1 MRGGRGG
8 AALNA
13 VTPAAGAE
21 APAHPER
28 ARVDEYLQVLVH
40 QRRLASRTV
49 DNYRRDLYELLR
61 LLDGRSLESLD
72 AQRVRRF
79 VAALHG
85 AGTKGSSLA
94 GTLSAWRG
102 LYRWLVRNHGLAAN
116 PCQTVR
122 APRSGRPLPK
132 ALSVEA
138 MQRLLEAPP
147 AGEATPAALR
157 DRAMFELM
165 YSSGLR
171 LAELVGLDAA
181 NGGLDLQQG
190 EVRVLGKGGKQR
202 SVPVGAAARSALAA
216 WLGVRGALAA
226 PGEPALFVG
235 LRGARIARSEVN
247 RRLKAMARRRG
258 IDGALHP
265 HMLRHSFATHVLQ
278 SSQDLRAV
286 QEMMGH
292 SSISTTQ
299 VYTHLDFQALARVY
313 DAAHPRARR
322 ATPAE
327 KKS

>member
-1 MRGGRGG
+1 MRGGRGS
-8 AALNA
+8 AALKA
-13 VTPAAGAE
+13 VSPAAVAE

-28 ARVDEYLQVLVH
+28 ALVDDYLQVLVH
-40 QRRLASRTV
+40 QRRLAPRTV
-49 DNYRRDLYELLR
+49 DNYRRDLYALLR
-61 LLDGRSLESLD
+61 LLDGQPLASLE

-85 AGTKGSSLA
+85 AGAKGNSLA

-102 LYRWLVRNHGLAAN
+102 LYRWMVRNRGLASN

-122 APRSGRPLPK
+122 APRSGKPLPK
-132 ALSVEA
+132 ALSVDA

-147 AGEATPAALR
+147 AGESTPQALR
-157 DRAMFELM
+157 DHAMFELM

-171 LAELVGLDAA
+171 LAELVGLDAQ
-181 NGGLDLQQG
+181 NGGLDLVQG

-202 SVPVGAAARSALAA
+202 SVPVGAAARQALAA
-216 WLGVRGALAA
+216 WLGARAMLAA
-226 PGEPALFVG
+226 PEEPALFVG

-247 RRLKAMARRRG
+247 RRLKAMARSRG
-258 IDGALHP
+258 IDAALHP

-299 VYTHLDFQALARVY
+299 VYTHLDFQALAKVY

-322 ATPAE
+322 GTPQE
-327 KKS
+327 KKP